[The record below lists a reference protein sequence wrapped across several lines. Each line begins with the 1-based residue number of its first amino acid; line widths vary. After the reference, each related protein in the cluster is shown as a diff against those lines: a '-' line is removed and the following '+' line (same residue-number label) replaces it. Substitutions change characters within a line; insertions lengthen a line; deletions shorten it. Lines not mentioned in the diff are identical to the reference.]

1 MRIALVILHADAAR
15 GGAERY
21 TIDLAAA
28 LAARG
33 HEVEV
38 IATTIRQLPPD
49 VRGVQLM
56 SRRPT
61 RTWTY
66 RAFVRMLDSH
76 LVRHPYDVVHA
87 MLPVRRCDV
96 YHPHA
101 GLAAAAVAEA
111 PFIERLFNPRR
122 GAMARIE
129 RRLMQQQRPPIVL
142 SLSNYVGQAIKQHY
156 PDARVETL
164 FNAVDLDRFQPRPLP
179 APGDTVQAL
188 IVAQDF
194 HRKGVGEAIAAL
206 AKADGID
213 LTVVGGG
220 DARPYIATAEK
231 AGVAHRIRFAG
242 RVADPRPHFANADFF
257 VLPTK
262 HDPCSLVVLESL
274 AMGVPV
280 ITTRLNGAAEIMRE
294 AVHGYILD
302 DPLDV
307 DALAAAMRKMLDGD
321 RRAQMSQA
329 CLALRPAL
337 SYEQHLDRLLAI
349 YQRWT
354 VDSPALAGQ
363 AS

>member
-1 MRIALVILHADAAR
+1 MRIALVILHADPAR

-28 LAARG
+28 LAERG

-49 VRGVQLM
+49 IRGVQLM

-66 RAFVRMLDSH
+66 RAFVRMLDAH
-76 LVRHPYDVVHA
+76 LARQPYNIVHA
-87 MLPVRRCDV
+87 MLPVRRCDI

-101 GLAAAAVAEA
+101 GLAAAAVVDA
-111 PFIERLFNPRR
+111 PFVSRLFNPRR
-122 GAMARIE
+122 RAMARVE
-129 RRLMQQQRPPIVL
+129 RRLMQQRPPIVL
-142 SLSNYVGQAIKQHY
+142 SLSDYVGRAVRQHY
-156 PDARVETL
+156 PAARVETL
-164 FNAVDLDRFQPRPLP
+164 FNAVDLDRFEPRPPP
-179 APGDTVQAL
+179 APGAVVAAL

-194 HRKGVGEAIAAL
+194 HRKGVGQAIEAL
-206 AKADGID
+206 ARVNGID

-220 DARPYIATAEK
+220 DARPYIEMAEK
-231 AGVAHRIRFAG
+231 AGVAGRVRFAG
-242 RVADPRPHFANADFF
+242 RVADPRPHFAKADFF

-274 AMGVPV
+274 AVGVPV
-280 ITTRLNGAAEIMRE
+280 ITTRFNGAAEIMRE
-294 AVHGYILD
+294 GIHGYILD
-302 DPLDV
+302 DPMDV
-307 DALAAAMRKMLDGD
+307 DALAAAMRKMLDPD
-321 RRAQMSQA
+321 RRAEMSQA

-337 SYEQHLDRLLAI
+337 SYDQHLDRLLAI
-349 YQRWT
+349 YQRCR
-354 VDSPALAGQ
+354 VDSPALAGH